1 MKEVDPRAALG
12 DRGAYIMQSQNQRS
26 ISPYVNTSF
35 INGIFTVHM
44 TAPSVGEKEVSVIS
58 AAAHRAIQQHGKSMD
73 SMVLDVS
80 SVRMMQSIGLGMCID
95 LRNTAKAFGVTTTL
109 RGLAGR
115 LEELFAM
122 LKIDRMFEAAP
133 ADSVAA

>member
-1 MKEVDPRAALG
+1 
-12 DRGAYIMQSQNQRS
+12 MQNQNQRS

-35 INGIFTVHM
+35 VNGIFTVHM

-58 AAAHRAIQQHGKSMD
+58 AAAHRALQQHGTSMN

-95 LRNTAKAFGVTTTL
+95 LRNTAKAFGVATSL

-122 LKIDRMFEAAP
+122 LKIDRMFETTPTANP
-133 ADSVAA
+133 VAA